1 MFIPQPNA
9 RALSSYPIN
18 ITPLL
23 LWNLQKCSHC
33 HQHLCMLKGG
43 VIMLHNKAWTVQDT
57 CNEKCCSISYNLDL
71 SLSAFHVLNT
81 LKNKLNGHRFWLNK
95 NIKAGIWQQ
104 LGAFL
109 VNKIH
114 QLVWKGNATSASVGT
129 TLLHVEKSPDRICLN
144 EPHTFHLVLK
154 EQRFQWAGQVT
165 QIRQT
170 LSM

>member
-71 SLSAFHVLNT
+71 SLSAFHVLDT

-104 LGAFL
+104 PGAFL

-114 QLVWKGNATSASVGT
+114 HWCGKGMLLQRLWVLHSFVQKNPQTGFVWTNLMHFIWYWKRRGFNE
-129 TLLHVEKSPDRICLN
+129 LDRWLRL
-144 EPHTFHLVLK
+144 ERH
-154 EQRFQWAGQVT
+154 
-165 QIRQT
+165 
-170 LSM
+170 